1 MLSTITWL
9 FPWVFLLLPL
19 PLLVYRYA
27 PVKHSPSGRALLVPN
42 VASYS
47 QFTDTVSRTR
57 GAGWIRPLLLG
68 LVWVALL
75 TSAARPQHF
84 GDPIGVPVSGRDLML
99 GIDISGSMREAD
111 LYAGNTRATRMAV
124 VKQVAKDFVA
134 RRAGDRVGLIMF
146 GSQAYVQTPLTHDH
160 DTVQHFLDEATVG
173 LAGRSTAIG
182 DAIGLAVKR
191 LRDKPDAT
199 RVLILLTDGANSAG
213 VIEPIA
219 AAKLA
224 ADSDIRIH
232 SIGVGSEGR
241 DSLMNSAFGTRRSE
255 LDETTLRAVSEAT
268 GGQYFRARNQQELAN
283 IYLEIDKLE
292 PTELESEEY
301 RPLQELFTW
310 PLAIA
315 LVLSILW
322 VLSGWLRL
330 PSASQGATP

>member
-1 MLSTITWL
+1 MLSDITWL
-9 FPWVFLLLPL
+9 FPWAFWLLPL
-19 PLLVYRYA
+19 PFLVYRFA
-27 PVKHSPSGRALLVPN
+27 PAKHSSGGRALLVPT
-42 VASYS
+42 VETYS
-47 QFTDTVSRTR
+47 QFTDTITRTHS
-57 GAGWIRPLLLG
+57 AGWIRPLLLV

-75 TSAARPQHF
+75 CSAARPQHF

-124 VKQVAKDFVA
+124 VKQVAKEFVE

-160 DTVQHFLDEATVG
+160 QTVLHFLDEATVG

-213 VIEPIA
+213 VIEPLA

-224 ADSDIRIH
+224 AESDIRIH
-232 SIGVGSEGR
+232 SIGVGSESRGNIF
-241 DSLMNSAFGTRRSE
+241 SGGGSE

-268 GGQYFRARNQQELAN
+268 GG
-283 IYLEIDKLE
+283 
-292 PTELESEEY
+292 
-301 RPLQELFTW
+301 
-310 PLAIA
+310 
-315 LVLSILW
+315 
-322 VLSGWLRL
+322 
-330 PSASQGATP
+330 